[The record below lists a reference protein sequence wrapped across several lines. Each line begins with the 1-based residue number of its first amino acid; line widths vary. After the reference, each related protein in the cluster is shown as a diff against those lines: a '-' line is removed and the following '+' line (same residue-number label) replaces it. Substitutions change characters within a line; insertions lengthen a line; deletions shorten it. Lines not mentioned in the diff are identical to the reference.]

1 MKLYTLQQTIKTELY
16 QACVKYITL
25 IQHDL
30 AGGKI
35 YGFNVYSYG
44 FEQGMY
50 VAVATVESLE
60 RKQKAVADHA
70 LQAPKTYLEICADEW
85 EYIGLHS
92 AVFLSLS
99 EHLIAL
105 YDVLY
110 EGCEFDD
117 ETDFQAAE
125 AHITK
130 TIPEAIILT
139 LIKLKQDGVF
149 NTALFEKDLFLGYQ
163 VADSA
168 DNEQVAVYVQA
179 SARLNSPYW
188 HDKLLGY
195 QQYCLAQ
202 NT

>member
-1 MKLYTLQQTIKTELY
+1 MPMKLYTLQQTIKTELY

-30 AGGKI
+30 AGEKV

-50 VAVATVESLE
+50 VAVATLESLE
-60 RKQKAVADHA
+60 RKQKAAAD
-70 LQAPKTYLEICADEW
+70 QAFQTPKAYLEVCADEW

-92 AVFLSLS
+92 EVFFSLS

-125 AHITK
+125 AHITQA
-130 TIPEAIILT
+130 IPEAIIQT
-139 LIKLKQDGVF
+139 LIKLKHDGVF

-163 VADSA
+163 VADAA
-168 DNEQVAVYVQA
+168 DNEQVAATVRA

-195 QQYCLAQ
+195 QQYCLA
-202 NT
+202 